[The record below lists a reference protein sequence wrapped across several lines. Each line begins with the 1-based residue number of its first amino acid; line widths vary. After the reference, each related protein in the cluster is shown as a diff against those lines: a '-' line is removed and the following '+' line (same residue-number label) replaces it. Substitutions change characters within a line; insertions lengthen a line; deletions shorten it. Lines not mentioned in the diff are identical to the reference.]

1 MFAKIKDDVV
11 VTFPYGIDELK
22 IDNPHT
28 KYPDNIDIMDIFHTT
43 ESSTIHGCE
52 LAIVLQDDAPA
63 INVTTHKLRPS
74 QTPVFSNGSWVV
86 G

>member
-28 KYPDNIDIMDIFHTT
+28 KYPDNIDIMDIFPTT

-52 LAIVLQDDAPA
+52 LAIVLQDDALA